1 MFLALGLGLLLGG
14 TLGEELIVKEQGQLL
29 NRLEERYTQTKAD
42 NTRLQKQS
50 SDWQHRAEQLEQ
62 VSAQVGGHYAR
73 ERLVGKKIAI
83 LQLEQANLTPLLG
96 TLEQAGANVTMTVQA
111 MGVHSLLQD
120 EAHLQALKE
129 RINLDTRADASA
141 AGSRLAETIVD
152 ELFFQS
158 NASVLNYLKENQS
171 LAISGTPGLRP
182 DHIIVVGGTA
192 AKAEERIK
200 QFDMPLFTEL
210 IERGFHVVGTERS
223 DVEHSSIPRYQELG
237 ISTVDNIDQV
247 SGRVALVDILG
258 GAKGHY
264 GTKKS
269 AEALLPEAPTAKE
282 VSTQ

>member
-1 MFLALGLGLLLGG
+1 VFLALGLGLLLGG

-42 NTRLQKQS
+42 NTKLQKQS
-50 SDWQHRAEQLEQ
+50 SDWQQRAEQLEQ
-62 VSAQVGGHYAR
+62 VTAQVGGHYAR

-83 LQLEQANLTPLLG
+83 LQLEQANLSPLLS
-96 TLEQAGANVTMTVQA
+96 TLEQAGANVTLTVQ
-111 MGVHSLLQD
+111 GVELHSLLQD
-120 EAHLQALKE
+120 EARLQALKE
-129 RINLDTRADASA
+129 RMNLDARADASA
-141 AGSRLAETIVD
+141 TGSKLAETIVD

-158 NASVLNYLKENQS
+158 NASVLNFLKGNQS
-171 LAISGTPGLRP
+171 LSISGTPGLRP
-182 DHIIVVGGTA
+182 DHIIVVGGTTA
-192 AKAEERIK
+192 QSEARIK
-200 QFDMPLFTEL
+200 QFDMPLLTEL
-210 IERGFHVVGTERS
+210 IDRHFHVVGTERS
-223 DVEHSSIPRYQELG
+223 DVEKSGMPSYQELG

-269 AEALLPEAPTAKE
+269 ADAILPEAPTAKE